1 MISISAYYQK
11 MNRRERIL
19 AGVVGLT
26 LFAFINLFIW
36 SSLLGG
42 IKSTRRELSER
53 KAVRKTQTVFLRER
67 DLWKKRQDWVAKHQ
81 PVLKNAGEASTLL
94 ERVKEIASKHK
105 ILIENPS
112 LGAVVTAP
120 DHQSIAISME
130 TKSPW
135 PALVHFLYD
144 VQQPESFIAFE
155 DVGLSID
162 GSDPSSMRGRFRIAR
177 WYAPAQSQHQ

>member
-1 MISISAYYQK
+1 MISISAYYER

-19 AGVVGLT
+19 AGVVLLA
-26 LFAFINLFIW
+26 LFAFVNLFIW
-36 SSLLGG
+36 SALLGG
-42 IKSTRRELSER
+42 IKSARHELVER

-67 DLWKKRQDWVAKHQ
+67 DLWKKRQDWLVKHQ
-81 PVLKNAGEASTLL
+81 PVLQNAGEASTLL
-94 ERVKEIASKHK
+94 ERVKEIAGKHK

-112 LGAVVTAP
+112 LGAVVAAP
-120 DHQSIAISME
+120 DHQSIAISLE

-155 DVGLSID
+155 DVGLSVD
-162 GSDPSSMRGRFRIAR
+162 GSDPTTMRGRFRIAR
-177 WYAPAQSQHQ
+177 WFAPPKRQ

>member
-1 MISISAYYQK
+1 MISLSAYYER

-19 AGVVGLT
+19 AGIVALA

-36 SSLLGG
+36 NALLGG
-42 IKSTRRELSER
+42 IKKARRELVEH
-53 KAVRKTQTVFLRER
+53 KGERKTQTIFLRER
-67 DLWKKRQDWVAKHQ
+67 DLWKKRQDWIAKHQ

-94 ERVKEIASKHK
+94 ESVKQIAGKHK

-112 LGAVVTAP
+112 LGAVVSAA
-120 DHQSIAISME
+120 DHQSIAVSLE
-130 TKSPW
+130 TKSAW

-162 GSDPSSMRGRFRIAR
+162 GTDPTTMRGRFKIAR
-177 WYAPAQSQHQ
+177 WFAPAQRQ

>member
-1 MISISAYYQK
+1 MISVSAYYQR

-19 AGVVGLT
+19 VGVVALA
-26 LFAFINLFIW
+26 LFVLINLFIW
-36 SSLLGG
+36 SALVGG
-42 IKSTRRELSER
+42 IKNARHELVER
-53 KAVRKTQTVFLRER
+53 KAVRKTQVVFLRER
-67 DLWKKRQDWVAKHQ
+67 DLWKKRQEWVVKHQ
-81 PVLKNAGEASTLL
+81 PILQNAGEASTLL
-94 ERVKEIASKHK
+94 ERVKESDNKHK

-112 LGAVVTAP
+112 LGAVVSAG

-162 GSDPSSMRGRFRIAR
+162 GSDPSSMRGRFKIAR
-177 WYAPAQSQHQ
+177 WFAPTQRQ

>member
-1 MISISAYYQK
+1 MISIPAYYQR

-19 AGVVGLT
+19 AGVVALAI
-26 LFAFINLFIW
+26 FALVNLFIW
-36 SSLLGG
+36 SAVIGG
-42 IKSTRRELSER
+42 IKRARTELTER
-53 KAVRKTQTVFLRER
+53 KAMRKTQIVFLRER
-67 DLWKKRQDWVAKHQ
+67 DLWKKREEWLTKHQ
-81 PVLKNAGEASTLL
+81 PVLQNAGEASTLL
-94 ERVKEIASKHK
+94 EQVKQIAGKHK

-112 LGAVVTAP
+112 LGAVQTAP

-144 VQQPESFIAFE
+144 VQQPEKFIAFE

-162 GSDPSSMRGRFRIAR
+162 GSDPSSMRGRFKIAR
-177 WYAPAQSQHQ
+177 WFAPAQRK

>member
-1 MISISAYYQK
+1 MISLSAYYQR

-19 AGVVGLT
+19 AGVVVLAIF
-26 LFAFINLFIW
+26 LLLNLFLW
-36 SSLLGG
+36 SALVGG
-42 IKSTRRELSER
+42 IKKARAQLTER

-67 DLWKKRQDWVAKHQ
+67 DLWKKRQDWLSAHQ
-81 PVLKNAGEASTLL
+81 PLLQNAGEASTLL
-94 ERVKEIASKHK
+94 EQVKQIASKHK

-112 LGAVVTAP
+112 LGAVQSTP

-135 PALVHFLYD
+135 PALVNFLYE
-144 VQQPESFIAFE
+144 VQQPEKFIAFE

-162 GSDPSSMRGRFRIAR
+162 GSDPSTMRGRFRIAR
-177 WYAPAQSQHQ
+177 WFATTQPK

>member
-1 MISISAYYQK
+1 MISISAYYQR

-19 AGVVGLT
+19 AGVVVLA
-26 LFAFINLFIW
+26 LFAVINLFVW
-36 SSLLGG
+36 SALVGG
-42 IKSTRRELSER
+42 IKNARHELVER
-53 KAVRKTQTVFLRER
+53 KAVRKTQVVFLRER
-67 DLWKKRQDWVAKHQ
+67 DLWKQRQDWIVKHQ
-81 PVLKNAGEASTLL
+81 PVLQNAGEASTLL
-94 ERVKEIASKHK
+94 ERVKEIAGKHK

-112 LGAVVTAP
+112 LGAVVSAP

-144 VQQPESFIAFE
+144 VQQPEAFIAFE

-162 GSDPSSMRGRFRIAR
+162 GSDPSTMRGRFKIAR
-177 WYAPAQSQHQ
+177 WFAPAQRQ

>member
-1 MISISAYYQK
+1 MISISAYYER

-19 AGVVGLT
+19 AGVVVLA
-26 LFAFINLFIW
+26 LFGFINIFIW
-36 SSLLGG
+36 SALLGG
-42 IKSTRRELSER
+42 IKNARHELVDQ
-53 KAVRKTQTVFLRER
+53 KAIRKTQVVFLRER
-67 DLWKKRQDWVAKHQ
+67 DLWKTRQDWVAKHQ
-81 PVLKNAGEASTLL
+81 PVLKDAGEASTLL
-94 ERVKEIASKHK
+94 ERVKEIANKHK

-112 LGAVVTAP
+112 LGAVVSAP
-120 DHQSIAISME
+120 DHQSIAVSLE

-162 GSDPSSMRGRFRIAR
+162 GSDPTTMRGRFKIAR
-177 WYAPAQSQHQ
+177 WFAPAQRQ

>member
-1 MISISAYYQK
+1 MISIPAYYQR

-19 AGVVGLT
+19 AGVVGLAI
-26 LFAFINLFIW
+26 FALVNLFIW
-36 SSLLGG
+36 SALIGG
-42 IKSTRRELSER
+42 IKRARTELTER
-53 KAVRKTQTVFLRER
+53 KAMRKTQIVFLRER
-67 DLWKKRQDWVAKHQ
+67 DLWKKREEWLTKHQ
-81 PVLKNAGEASTLL
+81 PVLQNAGEASTLL
-94 ERVKEIASKHK
+94 EQVKQIAGKHK

-112 LGAVVTAP
+112 LGAVQTAP

-144 VQQPESFIAFE
+144 VQQPEKFIAFE

-162 GSDPSSMRGRFRIAR
+162 GSDPSIMRGRFKIAR
-177 WYAPAQSQHQ
+177 WFAPAQRK

>member
-1 MISISAYYQK
+1 MISLSAYYQR

-19 AGVVGLT
+19 AGIVALS
-26 LFAFINLFIW
+26 LFALINLFIW
-36 SSLLGG
+36 SALVGG
-42 IKSTRRELSER
+42 IKNARHELVEQ

-67 DLWKKRQDWVAKHQ
+67 DLWKKRQEWVVKHQ
-81 PVLKNAGEASTLL
+81 PVLRNAGEASVLL
-94 ERVKEIASKHK
+94 ERVKEIAGKHK
-105 ILIENPS
+105 VLIENPS
-112 LGAVVTAP
+112 LGAVVSAA
-120 DHQSIAISME
+120 DHQSIAVSLE

-162 GSDPSSMRGRFRIAR
+162 GSDPTTMRGRFKIAR
-177 WYAPAQSQHQ
+177 WFAPAQGQPQ

>member
-1 MISISAYYQK
+1 MISISAYYER

-19 AGVVGLT
+19 AGVIALALFGL
-26 LFAFINLFIW
+26 INLFIW
-36 SSLLGG
+36 SALVGG
-42 IKSTRRELSER
+42 IKDARHELVDQ
-53 KAVRKTQTVFLRER
+53 KAIRKTQAVFLRES

-81 PVLKNAGEASTLL
+81 PVLKDAGEASTLL
-94 ERVKEIASKHK
+94 ERVKEIANKHK

-112 LGAVVTAP
+112 LGAVVAAP

-162 GSDPSSMRGRFRIAR
+162 GSDPTTMRGRFKIAR
-177 WYAPAQSQHQ
+177 WFAPAQHQ